1 MFRMGH
7 HLLKAGLGVS
17 GENALHHLRGLQQRR
32 AMKVC
37 RSTPTKQWELQRLK
51 FTGTSLR
58 WDDVEG
64 SPVFPSRCSSAK
76 DSEGFEAPGHEAVG
90 RSFHASGVP
99 R

>member
-51 FTGTSLR
+51 LR
-58 WDDVEG
+58 AQGPGLVNVLWLG
-64 SPVFPSRCSSAK
+64 PTFP
-76 DSEGFEAPGHEAVG
+76 AV
-90 RSFHASGVP
+90 RYDGVRACLRMAATQMAFIAALP
-99 R
+99 